1 MAKDRNSF
9 ASISDSYQ
17 LAISVD
23 TDGKMKSELAQD
35 TDSTNYVAHT
45 SDTALSATT
54 WYYLVYSYALQ
65 SDAELKTVTFWKDN
79 AADGSGTYTG
89 IFHVDHADYETYIG
103 IERTD
108 TAAYDANWNGYI
120 YDFHIYH

>member
-45 SDTALSATT
+45 SDTAL
-54 WYYLVYSYALQ
+54 
-65 SDAELKTVTFWKDN
+65 
-79 AADGSGTYTG
+79 
-89 IFHVDHADYETYIG
+89 
-103 IERTD
+103 
-108 TAAYDANWNGYI
+108 
-120 YDFHIYH
+120 